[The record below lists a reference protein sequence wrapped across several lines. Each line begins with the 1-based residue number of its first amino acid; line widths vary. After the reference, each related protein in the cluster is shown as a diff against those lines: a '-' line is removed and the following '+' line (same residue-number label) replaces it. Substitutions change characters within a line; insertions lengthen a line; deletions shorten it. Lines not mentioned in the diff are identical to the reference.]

1 MAYLCAPPLLRIET
15 ASCRFHFH
23 RSLRSSPESLQLP
36 PSVAVLSVNP
46 TDVTADRPTGLLWTL
61 WTLWM
66 ARRQLTLVRVDV
78 RGSFR
83 HLEILRHRNLA
94 VLDYLIDAL
103 LHRFVLQLIGH
114 LLANLGIGRGKLTD
128 ILDPDNMKA
137 ELSFNQPACLTGL
150 QREGGRLKRGNHL
163 APREVAKIPT
173 AGLGAGV
180 VRIVLGERGE
190 VFPL

>member
-23 RSLRSSPESLQLP
+23 RSLRSSPESLRLP
-36 PSVAVLSVNP
+36 PSVSVLSAIQP
-46 TDVTADRPTGLLWTL
+46 ATSPPTGLLWTL
-61 WTLWM
+61 WL
-66 ARRQLTLVRVDV
+66 ARRQLTLMRVDA

-137 ELSFNQPACLTGL
+137 ELGFNQPACLTGL

-163 APREVAKIPT
+163 APREVAKVPA
-173 AGLGAGV
+173 AGLRAGI